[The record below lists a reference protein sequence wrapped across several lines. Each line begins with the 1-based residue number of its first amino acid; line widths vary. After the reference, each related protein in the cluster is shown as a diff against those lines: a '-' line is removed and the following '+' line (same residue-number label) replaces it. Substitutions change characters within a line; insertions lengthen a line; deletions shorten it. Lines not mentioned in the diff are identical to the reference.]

1 MGRGCPSEP
10 RPKPG
15 NPLILLCFI
24 GISHNSWWS
33 SHVSD
38 HAIHM
43 CIHIGRKF
51 GQCLSSN
58 GSIFLGFPIE
68 GEHLSNKPT
77 RNQLQLY
84 SYSPIFN
91 SSKSGLWYTT
101 WVAREIIP
109 LKNYFWTMVN
119 LRYLSLDFS
128 FGSSG
133 PRLTLLDHHCL
144 LCLESAPVIGESPPW
159 PTPTAA
165 ENPLESPPVH
175 MKIAAEI
182 AGRCWKSHRKW
193 N

>member
-133 PRLTLLDHHCL
+133 PILPFIYYISQKNTVLHKYENKGGAKLTWHFF
-144 LCLESAPVIGESPPW
+144 
-159 PTPTAA
+159 
-165 ENPLESPPVH
+165 
-175 MKIAAEI
+175 K
-182 AGRCWKSHRKW
+182 
-193 N
+193 